1 MIFVNK
7 AFNLV
12 LFLSRSCSIWSRNI
26 RVWGKLAGPSL
37 MGNFG
42 EPLLY
47 LLVLG
52 YGLGKFVG
60 EVEGLSYMA
69 FLASG
74 VLCTSAVNSAS
85 FEGMYSAY
93 TRMDVQQTWMG
104 MLATPIGVA
113 EVVFGEILWAAT
125 KSLISVCAILIVA
138 TALGLVE
145 NAWAILILPIAFI
158 TGLCFSSLALLVTSY
173 AKSYDFF
180 LYYTTLFIT
189 PMVLLSGVFFPIDTL
204 PDGVQVLA
212 KAMPLY
218 HAISLVRPL
227 MTGGEVS
234 SIFLHLSV
242 LIMFGGFAA
251 VLATERIKKRLIK

>member
-1 MIFVNK
+1 VAK
-7 AFNLV
+7 LV
-12 LFLSRSCSIWSRNI
+12 LFCSRSTSIWARNI
-26 RVWGKLAGPSL
+26 RVWSKLAGPSL
-37 MGNFG
+37 IGNFG

-60 EVEGLSYMA
+60 EVEGVSYMA

-74 VLCTSAVNSAS
+74 VICTSAVNSAS

-93 TRMDVQQTWMG
+93 TRMDVQQTWLG
-104 MLATPIGVA
+104 MLATPISVG

-125 KSLISVCAILIVA
+125 KSLISVSAILIVS
-138 TALGLVE
+138 TVLGLVE
-145 NAWAILILPIAFI
+145 SAWAILILPVAFL
-158 TGLCFSSLALLVTSY
+158 TGLCFASLALLVTSS

-204 PDGVQVLA
+204 PNMVQWLV

-227 MTGGEVS
+227 MTGAEVPYV
-234 SIFLHLSV
+234 FLHLSV
-242 LIMFGGFAA
+242 LLAFGGFAG
-251 VLATERIKKRLIK
+251 VWATCRIQKRLIK

>member
-1 MIFVNK
+1 VNK
-7 AFNLV
+7 LAQGM
-12 LFLSRSCSIWSRNI
+12 LFLSRSAAIWTRNL

-52 YGLGKFVG
+52 YGLGQFVG
-60 EVEGLSYMA
+60 EVQGLSYMA

-74 VLCTSAVNSAS
+74 VICTSAVNSAS

-93 TRMDVQQTWMG
+93 TRMDVQHTWLG
-104 MLATPIGVA
+104 MMSTPVSVG

-125 KSLISVCAILIVA
+125 KSLISVSAILIVA
-138 TALGLVE
+138 TALGLV
-145 NAWAILILPIAFI
+145 ADGWAIFILPVAFL
-158 TGLCFSSLALLVTSY
+158 TGLCFASLALLVTSS
-173 AKSYDFF
+173 ARSYDFF

-189 PMVLLSGVFFPIDTL
+189 PMVLLSGVFFPIDSL
-204 PDGVQVLA
+204 PEMVQWLA
-212 KAMPLY
+212 RSLPLY

-227 MTGGEVS
+227 MSGGEVS
-234 SIFLHLSV
+234 YVLPHLSV
-242 LIMFGGFAA
+242 LLIFGVSAGS
-251 VLATERIKKRLIK
+251 LATYRIKKRLIK

>member
-1 MIFVNK
+1 VNK
-7 AFNLV
+7 V
-12 LFLSRSCSIWSRNI
+12 SEMQLFLTRSISIWSRNI

-52 YGLGKFVG
+52 YGLGQFVG

-74 VLCTSAVNSAS
+74 VICTSAVNSAS

-93 TRMDVQQTWMG
+93 TRMEVQQTWLG
-104 MLATPIGVA
+104 MLATPIGVG
-113 EVVFGEILWAAT
+113 EVVTGEILWAAT
-125 KSLISVCAILIVA
+125 KSLISVSAILIVSVV
-138 TALGLVE
+138 LGLVE
-145 NAWAILILPIAFI
+145 NAYAVWILPIAFLV
-158 TGLCFSSLALLVTSY
+158 GLCFSSLALLVTSY

-204 PDGVQVLA
+204 PVAVQWLA
-212 KAMPLY
+212 QSLPLY

-234 SIFLHLSV
+234 LVFAHLSV
-242 LIMFGGFAA
+242 LLLFGGVAA
-251 VLATERIKKRLIK
+251 VLATHKIKKRLIK

>member
-1 MIFVNK
+1 MNK
-7 AFNLV
+7 LR
-12 LFLSRSCSIWSRNI
+12 LFLSRSTSIWSRNI
-26 RVWGKLAGPSL
+26 RVWAKLAGPSL

-42 EPLLY
+42 EPFLY

-52 YGLGKFVG
+52 YGLGQFVG
-60 EVEGLSYMA
+60 QVEGLTYMA

-93 TRMDVQQTWMG
+93 TRMDVQQTWLG
-104 MLATPIGVA
+104 MLSTPVSIG

-125 KSLISVCAILIVA
+125 KSLISVTAILIVA
-138 TALGLVE
+138 TGLGLV
-145 NAWAILILPIAFI
+145 ADFWALLILPVAFL
-158 TGLCFSSLALLVTSY
+158 TGLCFASLALLVTSS

-204 PDGVQVLA
+204 PMGVQWLA
-212 KAMPLY
+212 KSLPLY

-227 MTGGEVS
+227 MTGGELSYV
-234 SIFLHLSV
+234 IPHLSV
-242 LIMFGGFAA
+242 LMLYG
-251 VLATERIKKRLIK
+251 ATAGLWATSRIKKRLIK

>member
-1 MIFVNK
+1 VNK
-7 AFNLV
+7 LAKLV
-12 LFLSRSCSIWSRNI
+12 LFVSRSTSIWSRNI
-26 RVWGKLAGPSL
+26 RVWSKLAGPSL

-42 EPLLY
+42 EPLPY
-47 LLVLG
+47 LIVLG
-52 YGLGKFVG
+52 YGLGRFVG
-60 EVEGLSYMA
+60 EVEGMPYMA

-74 VLCTSAVNSAS
+74 VICTSAVNSAS

-93 TRMDVQQTWMG
+93 TRMDVQQTWLG
-104 MLATPIGVA
+104 MLATPIDVG

-125 KSLISVCAILIVA
+125 KSLISVSAILIVA
-138 TALGLVE
+138 TILGLVE
-145 NAWAILILPIAFI
+145 NGWALMILPVAFL
-158 TGLCFSSLALLVTSY
+158 TGLCFASLALLVTSS

-204 PDGVQVLA
+204 PAVVQWIAKVL
-212 KAMPLY
+212 PLY

-234 SIFLHLSV
+234 SVLSHLFV
-242 LIMFGGFAA
+242 LMAFGITAGC
-251 VLATERIKKRLIK
+251 LATFRVKKRLIK

>member
-1 MIFVNK
+1 MNK
-7 AFNLV
+7 CSKLL
-12 LFLSRSCSIWSRNI
+12 LFFRRSVSIWSRNI
-26 RVWGKLAGPSL
+26 RVWSKLAGPSL

-52 YGLGKFVG
+52 YGLGQFVG
-60 EVEGLSYMA
+60 EVQGLTYMA

-74 VLCTSAVNSAS
+74 VICTSAVNSAS

-93 TRMDVQQTWMG
+93 TRMDVQQTWLG
-104 MLATPIGVA
+104 MLSTPVGVG

-125 KSLISVCAILIVA
+125 KSLISVIAILIVA
-138 TALGLVE
+138 TGLGLVAD
-145 NAWAILILPIAFI
+145 AWAILILPVAFL
-158 TGLCFSSLALLVTSY
+158 TGLCFASLALLVTSS

-204 PDGVQVLA
+204 PMAVQWLA
-212 KAMPLY
+212 KSLPLY

-234 SIFLHLSV
+234 SVLMHLSV
-242 LIMFGGFAA
+242 LTVFGALAGT
-251 VLATERIKKRLIK
+251 LATYRIKKRLIK

>member
-1 MIFVNK
+1 MS
-7 AFNLV
+7 NLM
-12 LFLSRSCSIWSRNI
+12 LFFSRSVAIWSRNI
-26 RVWGKLAGPSL
+26 RVWGKLVGPSL

-74 VLCTSAVNSAS
+74 VVCTSAVNSAS

-93 TRMDVQQTWMG
+93 TRMDVQQTWLG
-104 MLATPIGVA
+104 MLSTPVRVEEI
-113 EVVFGEILWAAT
+113 VFGEVLWAAT
-125 KSLISVCAILIVA
+125 KSLISVSAILIVA
-138 TALGLVE
+138 TALGLVVDG
-145 NAWAILILPIAFI
+145 WAIFILPAAFL
-158 TGLCFSSLALLVTSY
+158 TGLCFASIALLVTSY
-173 AKSYDFF
+173 AKGYDFF

-204 PDGVQVLA
+204 PDLVQVVA
-212 KAMPLY
+212 KSLPLY
-218 HAISLVRPL
+218 HAIALVRPL
-227 MTGGEVS
+227 MTGGELSFV
-234 SIFLHLSV
+234 FVHLGV
-242 LIMFGGFAA
+242 LLLFG
-251 VLATERIKKRLIK
+251 ATAGTIASHRIKKRLVK

>member
-1 MIFVNK
+1 MSKLARVI
-7 AFNLV
+7 
-12 LFLSRSCSIWSRNI
+12 LFLTRSKSIWSRNI
-26 RVWGKLAGPSL
+26 RVWSKLAGPSL

-42 EPLLY
+42 EPVLY

-52 YGLGKFVG
+52 YGLGQFVG
-60 EVEGLSYMA
+60 EVEGLTYMA

-74 VLCTSAVNSAS
+74 VVCTSAVNAAS

-93 TRMDVQQTWMG
+93 TRMDVQQTWLG
-104 MLATPIGVA
+104 MLATPINVG

-125 KSLISVCAILIVA
+125 KSLISVSAILIVS
-138 TALGLVE
+138 TVLGLIE
-145 NAWAILILPIAFI
+145 NAWAIFILPVAFL
-158 TGLCFSSLALLVTSY
+158 TGLCFASLALLVTSS

-204 PDGVQVLA
+204 PNAVQWLT
-212 KAMPLY
+212 KILPLY

-234 SIFLHLSV
+234 SVFLHL
-242 LIMFGGFAA
+242 F
-251 VLATERIKKRLIK
+251 VLAAFGTTAAMLATFRIKKRLIK

>member
-1 MIFVNK
+1 MSAIY
-7 AFNLV
+7 
-12 LFLSRSCSIWSRNI
+12 LFFMRSLSIWSRNI
-26 RVWGKLAGPSL
+26 RVWGKLVGPSL

-60 EVEGLSYMA
+60 EVDGLSYMA

-74 VLCTSAVNSAS
+74 VVCTSAVNSAS

-93 TRMDVQQTWMG
+93 TRMDVQQTWLG
-104 MLATPIGVA
+104 MLSTPIGVG

-125 KSLISVCAILIVA
+125 KSLISVTAILIVA
-138 TALGLVE
+138 TVLGLVE
-145 NAWAILILPIAFI
+145 NAWAFFILPVVFL
-158 TGLCFSSLALLVTSY
+158 TGLCFASLALLVTSS
-173 AKSYDFF
+173 AKGYDFF

-204 PDGVQVLA
+204 PNLVQMIA
-212 KAMPLY
+212 KSLPLY
-218 HAISLVRPL
+218 HAIALVRPL
-227 MTGGEVS
+227 MTGGEMSLVFVH
-234 SIFLHLSV
+234 IFV
-242 LIMFGGFAA
+242 LVAYGVTAGVFA
-251 VLATERIKKRLIK
+251 THRIKRRLIK

>member
-1 MIFVNK
+1 MSRFS
-7 AFNLV
+7 ALR
-12 LFLSRSCSIWSRNI
+12 LFFSRSGSIWSRNI

-42 EPLLY
+42 EPFLY

-52 YGLGKFVG
+52 YGLGRFVG

-74 VLCTSAVNSAS
+74 VICTSAVNSAS

-104 MLATPIGVA
+104 MLSTPVSVA

-125 KSLISVCAILIVA
+125 KSLISVTAILIVA
-138 TALGLVE
+138 VGLGLVE
-145 NAWAILILPIAFI
+145 DGWAILILPVAFI
-158 TGLCFSSLALLVTSY
+158 TGLCFASLALLVTSS

-204 PDGVQVLA
+204 PQMVQWFA
-212 KAMPLY
+212 KSFPLY
-218 HAISLVRPL
+218 HAISVVRPL
-227 MTGGEVS
+227 MTGGEVT
-234 SIFLHLSV
+234 FAVLHLSV
-242 LIMFGGFAA
+242 MIVFGVSAA
-251 VLATERIKKRLIK
+251 VLATRRIEKRLIK